1 MTGILPQQKKHPDRI
16 RPVRM
21 FFSPTYGFKKFE
33 KKSAQPIPEQSSF
46 TFWAAAA
53 TSWLTG

>member
-1 MTGILPQQKKHPDRI
+1 MTGILPQQKNI
-16 RPVRM
+16 LTGFVRSGC

>member
-21 FFSPTYGFKKFE
+21 FFSVKMCFQALAWE
-33 KKSAQPIPEQSSF
+33 LIPHGGS
-46 TFWAAAA
+46 
-53 TSWLTG
+53 